1 MSNISP
7 AHISPARILVID
19 DDPLFIKALCNT
31 LRDDGHLVVAAND
44 GQAGIDTFKSALNT
58 QEPFAIVLTDLGMQP
73 VDGRQVA
80 MAIKNTSPST
90 VVILLTGWGEWFETK
105 GGIPLPVD
113 GILGKPPKLSELR
126 DMFSR
131 FLGASGI

>member
-1 MSNISP
+1 MSN
-7 AHISPARILVID
+7 ISPARILVID
-19 DDPLFIKALCNT
+19 DDPLFVRALCNT
-31 LRDDGHLVVAAND
+31 LRDDGHLVVAANG

-58 QEPFAIVLTDLGMQP
+58 QEPFAIVLTDLAMHP

-80 MAIKNTSPST
+80 TTIKSVSPAT

-105 GGIPLPVD
+105 GAIPLPVD

-126 DMFSR
+126 DIFAR

>member
-7 AHISPARILVID
+7 AHISPARILVVD

-31 LRDDGHLVVAAND
+31 LRDDGHFVATAND

-58 QEPFAIVLTDLGMQP
+58 QEPFAIVLTDLGMHP

-80 MAIKNTSPST
+80 TTIKDASPST

-126 DMFSR
+126 DTLTR
-131 FLGASGI
+131 FLGTSGI